1 MFLAVSITLVRT
13 RRPLVPSPRPRPAGE
28 YSGAAP
34 RGPRLVGGPE
44 SRERGVDADGD
55 AHVWSEDRTEDTR

>member
-13 RRPLVPSPRPRPAGE
+13 RRPLVPLDRAPPGLLL
-28 YSGAAP
+28 AA

-44 SRERGVDADGD
+44 SREQGVDADGD
-55 AHVWSEDRTEDTR
+55 AHVGSEDRTENTR